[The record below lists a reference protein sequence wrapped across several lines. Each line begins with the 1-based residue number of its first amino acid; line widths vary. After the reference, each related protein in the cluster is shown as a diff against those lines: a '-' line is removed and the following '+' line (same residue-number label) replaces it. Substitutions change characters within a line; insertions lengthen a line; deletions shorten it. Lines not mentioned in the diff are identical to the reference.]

1 MNRKGNRKWPSPAR
15 KGFQRNQPVRPNPL
29 HFKGVA
35 PKTGPKHHRHQDRN
49 RQKDGDGQLPR
60 QGSKRGRQACRRK
73 GVRTGSPRTRG
84 REGRGRQTTQQE
96 EGGRTIEQEGDG
108 QLPRQG
114 SKRGRQAC
122 RRQGVQTGS
131 PRTRERKGRRGRTTQ
146 QEEGLRTT
154 KQEGWRTG
162 DQTGRG
168 GLGPDLLRGAWEGV
182 GSLSLFGCRMQ
193 LWHSTPYGFVGR
205 GSSVGL
211 VV

>member
-1 MNRKGNRKWPSPAR
+1 MNRKGNRKWPSPAK
-15 KGFQRNQPVRPNPL
+15 KGFQRKQAVRPNPL

-35 PKTGPKHHRHQDRN
+35 LKTGPKHHRHQDRN
-49 RQKDGDGQLPR
+49 K
-60 QGSKRGRQACRRK
+60 KK
-73 GVRTGSPRTRG
+73 
-84 REGRGRQTTQQE
+84 
-96 EGGRTIEQEGDG
+96 EGDG

-131 PRTRERKGRRGRTTQ
+131 PRTRGREGRRGRTTQ
-146 QEEGLRTT
+146 QEEGGRTT
-154 KQEGWRTG
+154 KQEEWRTG

-168 GLGPDLLRGAWEGV
+168 GLGPNLLGGAWEGV
-182 GSLSLFGCRMQ
+182 GSLSSFGCRMQ
-193 LWHSTPYGFVGR
+193 IWQFTPYGFVGR